1 MEKVTIIVPTY
12 ENIYPDTMKCIW
24 DLGRA
29 THGAEVDFDF
39 IRGYTVDN
47 ARNKCVHAAKA
58 AGADRILFV
67 DNDMTFEP
75 MFLDY
80 LLEHDEDVVMGYYLH
95 RCGDGPGERTNLVK
109 TGQRNYME
117 QVTASEMEAALEEG
131 YDLVEV
137 KGGGLGFALIRLSIF
152 DRFLYPWFRFVEWGT
167 GGVLS
172 EDLYFS
178 EQCANN
184 GIAVYAD
191 PRCFCG
197 HIFRTVQGGG
207 NA

>member
-1 MEKVTIIVPTY
+1 MEKVFIAVPTY

-24 DLGRA
+24 DLREA
-29 THGAEVDFDF
+29 TEGVELMFDF
-39 IRGYTVDN
+39 VRGYTVDN

-67 DNDMTFEP
+67 DNDMTFDPE
-75 MFLDY
+75 FLNY

-95 RCGDGPGERTNLVK
+95 RGGDEPGRKTNLCK
-109 TGQRNYME
+109 TGQRSYIE
-117 QVTASEMEAALEEG
+117 QITVEEMEDAYQDD

-137 KGGGLGFALIRLSIF
+137 KGGGLGFCLIRLSIF
-152 DRFLYPWFRFVEWGT
+152 DRFLYPWFRFCEWGT

-184 GIAVYAD
+184 NIKVYAD

-197 HIFRTVQGGG
+197 HIFRNAQGGRK
-207 NA
+207 